1 MWEFFAFISNSIV
14 FLLIGLIVSE
24 LSISITEFILP
35 ISISVIIVMIAR
47 AASVY

>member
-24 LSISITEFILP
+24 LSINISDFVLP
-35 ISISVIIVMIAR
+35 IAISVIVVVIAR
-47 AASVY
+47 